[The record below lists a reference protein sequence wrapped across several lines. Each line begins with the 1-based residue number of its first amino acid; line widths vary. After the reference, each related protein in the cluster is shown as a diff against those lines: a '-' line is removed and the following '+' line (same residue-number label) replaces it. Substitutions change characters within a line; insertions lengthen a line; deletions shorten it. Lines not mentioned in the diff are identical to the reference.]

1 MKVELQKH
9 IVLDPGTQAQQT
21 LQTQQKEPIQRVEK
35 YQAPFSYKDQTKLNQ
50 EELEELSKA
59 LNHFLSLFNLE
70 TKLVY
75 NQDVGQVVVQ
85 VIDKRTNEVI
95 KQIPPEELLEV
106 AKRIHDFVGLLL
118 EKKA

>member
-9 IVLDPGTQAQQT
+9 IVLDPGMQAQQT
-21 LQTQQKEPIQRVEK
+21 QQRESTQRVEK
-35 YQAPFSYKDQTKLNQ
+35 AQLPSSYKDQTKLSQ
-50 EELEELSKA
+50 EELKELSKA
-59 LNHFLSLFNLE
+59 LNHFLSFFNLE
-70 TKLVY
+70 IKLVY

-106 AKRIHDFVGLLL
+106 AKKIHDFVGLLL

>member
-9 IVLDPGTQAQQT
+9 IVLDPSMQAQ
-21 LQTQQKEPIQRVEK
+21 QTQQKESIQRVEK
-35 YQAPFSYKDQTKLNQ
+35 VQVSSYKDQTKLSQ
-50 EELEELSKA
+50 EELKELSKA

-75 NQDVGQVVVQ
+75 NKDAGQVVVQ

-106 AKRIHDFVGLLL
+106 AKRIHEFIGIFL
-118 EKKA
+118 KTKA

>member
-9 IVLDPGTQAQQT
+9 IVLDPGMQAQ
-21 LQTQQKEPIQRVEK
+21 QTQQKESIQRVEK
-35 YQAPFSYKDQTKLNQ
+35 VQVSSYKDQTKLSQ
-50 EELEELSKA
+50 EELKELSKA

-75 NQDVGQVVVQ
+75 NKDAGQVVVQ

>member
-9 IVLDPGTQAQQT
+9 IVLDPGMQAQ
-21 LQTQQKEPIQRVEK
+21 QTQQKESIQRVEK
-35 YQAPFSYKDQTKLNQ
+35 AQVSSYKDQTKLSQ
-50 EELEELSKA
+50 EELKELSKA

-75 NQDVGQVVVQ
+75 NKDAGQVIVQ

-106 AKRIHDFVGLLL
+106 AKKIHDFVGLLL

>member
-9 IVLDPGTQAQQT
+9 IVLDPGMQAQ
-21 LQTQQKEPIQRVEK
+21 QTQQKESIQRVEK
-35 YQAPFSYKDQTKLNQ
+35 VQVSSYKDQTKLSR
-50 EELEELSKA
+50 EELKELSKA

-75 NQDVGQVVVQ
+75 NKDAGQVVVQ

-106 AKRIHDFVGLLL
+106 AKRIHEFIGIFL
-118 EKKA
+118 KTKA

>member
-9 IVLDPGTQAQQT
+9 IVLDPGTQSQ
-21 LQTQQKEPIQRVEK
+21 QTQQKEPIQRVEK
-35 YQAPFSYKDQTKLNQ
+35 AQVSSYKDQTNLSQ
-50 EELEELSKA
+50 EELKELSKA

-75 NQDVGQVVVQ
+75 NKDAGQVIVQ
-85 VIDKRTNEVI
+85 VIDKRTNEVV

-106 AKRIHDFVGLLL
+106 AKKIHDFVGLLL

>member
-9 IVLDPGTQAQQT
+9 IVLDAGMQAQ
-21 LQTQQKEPIQRVEK
+21 QTQQKELIQMVEK
-35 YQAPFSYKDQTKLNQ
+35 VQVSSNKDQTKLSQ
-50 EELEELSKA
+50 EELKELSQA

-75 NQDVGQVVVQ
+75 NKDAGQVVVQ

-106 AKRIHDFVGLLL
+106 AKKIHDFVGLLL

>member
-9 IVLDPGTQAQQT
+9 IVLDPGTQSQ
-21 LQTQQKEPIQRVEK
+21 QTQQKEPIQRVEK
-35 YQAPFSYKDQTKLNQ
+35 VQVSSNKDQTKLSQ
-50 EELEELSKA
+50 EELKELSKA

-75 NQDVGQVVVQ
+75 NKDAGQVIVQ

-106 AKRIHDFVGLLL
+106 AKKIHDFVGLLL

>member
-9 IVLDPGTQAQQT
+9 IVLDPSTQAQQA
-21 LQTQQKEPIQRVEK
+21 QQKESIQRVEK
-35 YQAPFSYKDQTKLNQ
+35 VQVSSYKDQTKLSQ
-50 EELEELSKA
+50 EELKELSKA

-75 NQDVGQVVVQ
+75 NKDAGQVVVQ
-85 VIDKRTNEVI
+85 VIDKRTNEVV

-106 AKRIHDFVGLLL
+106 AKKIHDFVGLLL

>member
-9 IVLDPGTQAQQT
+9 IVLDPGMQAQQP
-21 LQTQQKEPIQRVEK
+21 QQKESIQRVEK
-35 YQAPFSYKDQTKLNQ
+35 VQVSSYKDQTKLSQ
-50 EELEELSKA
+50 EELKELSKA

-75 NQDVGQVVVQ
+75 NKDVGQVVVQ

-106 AKRIHDFVGLLL
+106 AKKIHDFIGIFL
-118 EKKA
+118 KTKA

>member
-9 IVLDPGTQAQQT
+9 IVLDPGMQAQ
-21 LQTQQKEPIQRVEK
+21 QTQQKESIQRVEK
-35 YQAPFSYKDQTKLNQ
+35 VQVSSYKDQTKLSQ
-50 EELEELSKA
+50 EELKELSKA

-75 NQDVGQVVVQ
+75 NKDAGQVVVQ

-106 AKRIHDFVGLLL
+106 AKRIHEFIGIFL
-118 EKKA
+118 KTKA

>member
-9 IVLDPGTQAQQT
+9 IVLDPGMQAQ
-21 LQTQQKEPIQRVEK
+21 QTQQKESIQRVEK
-35 YQAPFSYKDQTKLNQ
+35 AQISSYKDQTKLSQ
-50 EELEELSKA
+50 EELKELSKA

-75 NQDVGQVVVQ
+75 NKEVEQVVVQ

-106 AKRIHDFVGLLL
+106 AKKIHDFVGLLL
-118 EKKA
+118 EKRA

>member
-9 IVLDPGTQAQQT
+9 IVLDPGMQAQ
-21 LQTQQKEPIQRVEK
+21 QTQQKESIQRVEK
-35 YQAPFSYKDQTKLNQ
+35 VQVSSYKDQTKLSQ
-50 EELEELSKA
+50 EELKELSKA

-75 NQDVGQVVVQ
+75 NKDVGQVVVQ
-85 VIDKRTNEVI
+85 VIDRRTNEVI

-106 AKRIHDFVGLLL
+106 AKKIHDFVGLLL

>member
-9 IVLDPGTQAQQT
+9 IVLDPGMQAQ
-21 LQTQQKEPIQRVEK
+21 QTQQKESIQRVEK
-35 YQAPFSYKDQTKLNQ
+35 VQVSSYKDQTKLSQ
-50 EELEELSKA
+50 EELKEFSKA

-75 NQDVGQVVVQ
+75 NKDAGQVVVQ

-106 AKRIHDFVGLLL
+106 AKRIHEFIGIFL
-118 EKKA
+118 KTKA

>member
-9 IVLDPGTQAQQT
+9 IVLDPGMQTQ
-21 LQTQQKEPIQRVEK
+21 QTQQKESIQRVEK
-35 YQAPFSYKDQTKLNQ
+35 VQVSFYKDQTKLSQ
-50 EELEELSKA
+50 EELKELSKA

-75 NQDVGQVVVQ
+75 NKDAGQVVVQ

-106 AKRIHDFVGLLL
+106 AKKIHDFVGLLL

>member
-9 IVLDPGTQAQQT
+9 IVLDPGMQAQ
-21 LQTQQKEPIQRVEK
+21 QTQQKESIQRIEK
-35 YQAPFSYKDQTKLNQ
+35 VQVSSYKDQTKLSQ
-50 EELEELSKA
+50 EELKELSKA

-75 NQDVGQVVVQ
+75 NKDAGQVVVQ
-85 VIDKRTNEVI
+85 VIDKRTNEVV

-106 AKRIHDFVGLLL
+106 AKKIHDFVGLLL

>member
-9 IVLDPGTQAQQT
+9 IVLDPGMQAQ
-21 LQTQQKEPIQRVEK
+21 QTQQKESIQRVEK
-35 YQAPFSYKDQTKLNQ
+35 AQVSSNKDQTKLSQ
-50 EELEELSKA
+50 EELKELSKA

-75 NQDVGQVVVQ
+75 NKDAGQVIVQ

-106 AKRIHDFVGLLL
+106 AKKIHDFVGLLL

>member
-9 IVLDPGTQAQQT
+9 IVLDPGTQSQ
-21 LQTQQKEPIQRVEK
+21 QTQQKEPIQRVEK
-35 YQAPFSYKDQTKLNQ
+35 AQVSSYKDQTKLSQ
-50 EELEELSKA
+50 EELKELSKA

-75 NQDVGQVVVQ
+75 NKDAGQVIVQ

-106 AKRIHDFVGLLL
+106 AKKIHDFVGLLL

>member
-9 IVLDPGTQAQQT
+9 IVLDPGTQSQ
-21 LQTQQKEPIQRVEK
+21 QTQQKEPIQRVEK
-35 YQAPFSYKDQTKLNQ
+35 AQVSSYKDQTKLSQ
-50 EELEELSKA
+50 EELKELSKA

-75 NQDVGQVVVQ
+75 DKDAGQVIVQ
-85 VIDKRTNEVI
+85 VIDKRTNEVV

-106 AKRIHDFVGLLL
+106 AKRIHDFIGIFL
-118 EKKA
+118 KTKA

>member
-9 IVLDPGTQAQQT
+9 IVLYPGMQAQ
-21 LQTQQKEPIQRVEK
+21 QTQQKESIQRVEK
-35 YQAPFSYKDQTKLNQ
+35 VQVSSYKDQTKLSQ
-50 EELEELSKA
+50 EELKELSKA

-75 NQDVGQVVVQ
+75 NKDAGQVVVQ

-106 AKRIHDFVGLLL
+106 SKRIHEFIGIFL
-118 EKKA
+118 KTKA

>member
-9 IVLDPGTQAQQT
+9 IVLDPGMQAQ
-21 LQTQQKEPIQRVEK
+21 QTQQKESIQRVEK
-35 YQAPFSYKDQTKLNQ
+35 VQVSSYKDQTKLSQ
-50 EELEELSKA
+50 EELKELSKA

-75 NQDVGQVVVQ
+75 NKDVGQVVVQ

-106 AKRIHDFVGLLL
+106 AKRIHEFIGIFL
-118 EKKA
+118 KTKA

>member
-9 IVLDPGTQAQQT
+9 IVLDPGMQAQ
-21 LQTQQKEPIQRVEK
+21 QTQQKESIQRVEK
-35 YQAPFSYKDQTKLNQ
+35 VQISSYKDQTKLSQ
-50 EELEELSKA
+50 EELKELSKA

-75 NQDVGQVVVQ
+75 NKEVEQVVVQ

-106 AKRIHDFVGLLL
+106 AKKIHDFVGLLL
-118 EKKA
+118 EKRA

>member
-1 MKVELQKH
+1 MKVELQKQ
-9 IVLDPGTQAQQT
+9 IVLDPGMQAQ
-21 LQTQQKEPIQRVEK
+21 QTQQKESTQRVEK
-35 YQAPFSYKDQTKLNQ
+35 AQVSSHKDQTKLSQ
-50 EELEELSKA
+50 EELKELSKA

-75 NQDVGQVVVQ
+75 NKDAGQIVVQ

-106 AKRIHDFVGLLL
+106 AKKIHDFVGLLL

>member
-9 IVLDPGTQAQQT
+9 IVLDPGTQSQ
-21 LQTQQKEPIQRVEK
+21 QTQQKEPIQRVEK
-35 YQAPFSYKDQTKLNQ
+35 AQAPSSYKDQTKLSQ
-50 EELEELSKA
+50 EELKELSKA

-75 NQDVGQVVVQ
+75 NKDVGQIVVQ

-106 AKRIHDFVGLLL
+106 AKKIHDFVGLLL

>member
-9 IVLDPGTQAQQT
+9 IVLDPGMQAQ
-21 LQTQQKEPIQRVEK
+21 QTQQKESIQRVEK
-35 YQAPFSYKDQTKLNQ
+35 AQAPSSYKDKTKLTQ
-50 EELEELSKA
+50 EDLEELSKA

-75 NQDVGQVVVQ
+75 NKDAGQVVVQ
-85 VIDKRTNEVI
+85 VIDQRTNEVI

-106 AKRIHDFVGLLL
+106 AKKIHDFVGLLL

>member
-9 IVLDPGTQAQQT
+9 IVLDPGMQAQ
-21 LQTQQKEPIQRVEK
+21 QTQQKESIQRVEK
-35 YQAPFSYKDQTKLNQ
+35 AQVSSYKDQTKLSQ
-50 EELEELSKA
+50 EELKELSKA

-75 NQDVGQVVVQ
+75 NKDVGQVVVQ

-106 AKRIHDFVGLLL
+106 AKKIHDFVGLLL

>member
-9 IVLDPGTQAQQT
+9 IVLDPGMQAQ
-21 LQTQQKEPIQRVEK
+21 QTQQKESIQRVEK
-35 YQAPFSYKDQTKLNQ
+35 VQVSSYKDQTKLSQ
-50 EELEELSKA
+50 EELKELSKA

-75 NQDVGQVVVQ
+75 NKDAGQVVVQ
-85 VIDKRTNEVI
+85 VIDQRTNEVI

-106 AKRIHDFVGLLL
+106 AKRIHEFIGIFL
-118 EKKA
+118 KTKA

>member
-9 IVLDPGTQAQQT
+9 IVLDPGTQSQ
-21 LQTQQKEPIQRVEK
+21 QTQQKEPIQRVEK
-35 YQAPFSYKDQTKLNQ
+35 AQAPISYKDQTKLSQ
-50 EELEELSKA
+50 EELKELSKA

-75 NQDVGQVVVQ
+75 NKDAGQVIVQ

-106 AKRIHDFVGLLL
+106 AKKIHDFVGLLL

>member
-9 IVLDPGTQAQQT
+9 IVLDPGMQTQ
-21 LQTQQKEPIQRVEK
+21 QTQQKESIQRVEK
-35 YQAPFSYKDQTKLNQ
+35 VQVSSYKDQTKLSQ
-50 EELEELSKA
+50 EELKELSKA

-75 NQDVGQVVVQ
+75 NKDAGQVVVQ

-106 AKRIHDFVGLLL
+106 AKKIHEFIGIFL
-118 EKKA
+118 KTKA